1 MGRPERRPSSI
12 AVDVALDA
20 VDDHFERD
28 QILAALEHDE
38 ISIFF
43 ARLNELLVHGLDRCK
58 ILAKHGI
65 EASPALCNVAADAAD
80 KADISVRIHK
90 DLDIHLIAQGVV
102 LEDQDTLDQNDLAR
116 LDRNGFARAGI
127 GRIVVDG
134 HSMLCP
140 AFSSFKLPIIMSVS
154 KASG

>member
-1 MGRPERRPSSI
+1 MIISSATKFLPPSSTTRS
-12 AVDVALDA
+12 AFFLLGSTNCSCMGLTVARYWQA
-20 VDDHFERD
+20 RNRG
-28 QILAALEHDE
+28 
-38 ISIFF
+38 F
-43 ARLNELLVHGLDRCK
+43 A
-58 ILAKHGI
+58 
-65 EASPALCNVAADAAD
+65 ALCNVAADAAD